1 MKKYTVVFGGTFN
14 PLHIGHYEMIAA
26 LNEMPQI
33 EKILV
38 MPSFIPPHKEYVA
51 VVNDE
56 DRKNMCEI
64 AARDFSKAEV
74 CLDEFR
80 RRGKSYTFD
89 TITLLKQKCPQTNFA
104 LACGGDM
111 ITSMDTWH
119 RWQELIRLV
128 HIFAFRRAN
137 EGGFEEAIDML
148 QNNGA
153 NIEIVNSQITDI
165 SSSQLRN
172 LLKKDTLNKYLPP
185 KIADYIRERKLYCE

>member
-51 VVNDE
+51 VVSDE

-111 ITSMDTWH
+111 ITSMDTWY

-128 HIFAFRRAN
+128 RIFAFRRAN
-137 EGGFEEAIDML
+137 EEGFEEAIDML
-148 QNNGA
+148 QNSGA
-153 NIEIVNSQITDI
+153 DIEIVNSQITDI